1 MPQEGPGG
9 PQEARMTERTAEVLR
24 VSPESPGWV
33 PEALAAIR
41 EGRALDIVVTG
52 KGAGQIAMQVHRTA
66 ASLPLA
72 GIMGLVTRAM
82 PVVGQLPVD
91 PTTIVP
97 VLAGIGALGG
107 AAGMVAFVASV
118 GVTRGCLVAVT
129 FDLGNALDP
138 TDDTLVLSLRRP

>member
-1 MPQEGPGG
+1 
-9 PQEARMTERTAEVLR
+9 MTETAKGVLQ

-33 PEALAAIR
+33 PEALAAIKAGQGV
-41 EGRALDIVVTG
+41 EIVVTG
-52 KGAGQIAMQVHRTA
+52 RGAGQIAMQVHRTA

-72 GIMGLVTRAM
+72 GIMSLVTRAI

-118 GVTRGCLVAVT
+118 GVTRGCQVALT

-138 TDDTLVLSLRRP
+138 TDDRLVLSLTR